1 MKRQRI
7 EVTCAKDEHGR
18 PGVQFFVPDKQ
29 LPDLM
34 DALETAADD
43 GDRHAIDQL
52 LVRLDRVIKDAA
64 KHGDDWAA
72 RLLDEL
78 EEAVIESRRQLLCTA
93 G

>member
-1 MKRQRI
+1 MRRRI
-7 EVTCAKDEHGR
+7 EVTCSEDDKGR
-18 PGVQFFVPDKQ
+18 PGVRFFVPAKQ

-52 LVRLDRVIKDAA
+52 LVRLDRAIKDAA
-64 KHGDDWAA
+64 SQGDDWAA
-72 RLLDEL
+72 HLLDEL
-78 EEAVIESRRQLLCTA
+78 EQAVAASRHQLLCPA